1 MDADHGLFSPYS
13 FSATSG
19 NLSVRAV
26 GSVAVRK
33 KRTGGSL
40 AVGRVALSLA
50 VNNATSRAISRLPYT
65 IASRA
70 QRGAARSRL
79 RGAAWAQRQA
89 FRSRRGLLRALTRP
103 YTDKDGAARHAPSYH
118 CEPRAA
124 RRGNLLLR
132 REDDAETREALDA
145 RALILTGETWSR
157 VGQPRKRCL
166 SERDEE

>member
-33 KRTGGSL
+33 ERTGVSPTF
-40 AVGRVALSLA
+40 GRVALSLA

-70 QRGAARSRL
+70 RRGTLLPQGRGVGAKASVPLSQGITAGADVTVHRDGRGGAARSCL

-89 FRSRRGLLRALTRP
+89 FRSRRGLLRALT
-103 YTDKDGAARHAPSYH
+103 
-118 CEPRAA
+118 
-124 RRGNLLLR
+124 
-132 REDDAETREALDA
+132 
-145 RALILTGETWSR
+145 
-157 VGQPRKRCL
+157 
-166 SERDEE
+166 